1 MQNDEIYSKLTS
13 IFRDVFAE
21 DHLVITPETTARDIK
36 GWDSLAH
43 VRLILTVERVLGL
56 KFSAYEV
63 NQMGNVGQLVNLI
76 EAKQAQRKIQ

>member
-21 DHLVITPETTARDIK
+21 DHLVIMPETTARDIK

-43 VRLILTVERVLGL
+43 VRLILTIERVLGL

-76 EAKQAQRKIQ
+76 QAKQAQRKIQ